1 MFKALSLALLLLS
14 NAAIANKDQVIQTL
28 KPFFGEIAK
37 ESIAESPMS
46 GIYEIIVHSPID
58 SILVS
63 KDGRYLIQGD
73 VIDLTTRRLMPVNPR
88 VKLIKNA
95 LIAAIPEADKIVYP
109 ANEEKHVIH
118 VFTDVDCPF
127 CKKLHLGMAR
137 MNELGITVKYLAAPL
152 ASLHPRAQGK
162 MQKIWCAEDRNQALD
177 DYKLSGK
184 LPEVEACDSPVTE
197 QLMVSQQLGVNG
209 TPAIFLEDG
218 THLPGYLKPEAL
230 LAKIQQT
237 LGQ

>member
-28 KPFFGEIAK
+28 KPFFGEIAE
-37 ESIAESPMS
+37 ESIAQSPIH

-63 KDGRYLIQGD
+63 EDGRYLIQGD
-73 VIDLTTRRLMPVNPR
+73 VIDLSTRRLIPVNPR

-95 LIAAIPEADKIVYP
+95 LIAAIPEADKIVYK
-109 ANEEKHVIH
+109 ADNEKYVIH

-127 CKKLHLGMAR
+127 CKKLHFGMQR

-152 ASLHPRAQGK
+152 ASLHPKAQGK
-162 MQKIWCAEDRNQALD
+162 MQKIWCAEDRKQALD
-177 DYKLSGK
+177 DYKHTGE
-184 LPEVEACDSPVTE
+184 LPAVEACDSPVVE
-197 QLMVSQQLGVNG
+197 QLMISQQLGVNG
-209 TPAIFLEDG
+209 TPAIFLSDG
-218 THLPGYLKPEAL
+218 THLPGYLKPTAL
-230 LAKIQQT
+230 LAEIQKT